1 MRAPQA
7 DQTAVVVPDFAAWV
21 TPHLAAMTRL
31 ALRLAPAGEHDD
43 VVQLALERAWR
54 RRSTFDESRGS
65 AQSWLLAIV
74 ADQARRARRRRRGTP
89 AAAFPPGSAEPGDP
103 TLELAVRQLP
113 PRQRMA
119 VELHYYLGLPVRE
132 CAQVLGVAEG
142 TVKSALSDARAKL
155 RSALKEPEEPDD

>member
-1 MRAPQA
+1 MRLTPAAP
-7 DQTAVVVPDFAAWV
+7 TAVVVPDFAAWV
-21 TPHLAAMTRL
+21 SPHLVAMTRL
-31 ALRLAPAGEHDD
+31 ALRLSPSGEHED

-74 ADQARRARRRRRGTP
+74 ADQARRAHRKLRRRG
-89 AAAFPPGSAEPGDP
+89 APGTAIPEISAEPADP
-103 TLELAVRQLP
+103 SLELAVRQLP
-113 PRQRMA
+113 RRQRMA

-132 CAQVLGVAEG
+132 CADVLGVAEG

-155 RSALKEPEEPDD
+155 RSILEESDG